1 MKRGRR
7 TLVAVL
13 VLTVAVVAGGV
24 VMTSNTYGQADG
36 TTQIEG
42 CYTITQPGT
51 YVLTANVTNGGGDNF
66 TFISE
71 TCIRIAASNV
81 VLDGQG
87 HTVDGYGISDTTGIG
102 VEEGASVSDVTVKN
116 VHVTDWNRGVYF
128 GNVDGATARN
138 VNASGN
144 SYGFFVENATG
155 TTIRGSTAN
164 GNFIGI
170 YHQNARGNTF
180 RENALRRNHIAGV
193 VWGDRAEGGTSAS
206 SASDAESRNRTAARD
221 ASA

>member
-1 MKRGRR
+1 M
-7 TLVAVL
+7 AVL
-13 VLTVAVVAGGV
+13 VLAVAVVAGGV
-24 VMTSNTYGQADG
+24 AMIPSTQGQTDG
-36 TTQIEG
+36 ATQIEG

-51 YVLTANVTNGGGDNF
+51 YVLTKDVTNGGGGGNF
-66 TFISE
+66 TYISE

-87 HTVDGYGISDTTGIG
+87 HTLDGFGISDTTGIG
-102 VEEGASVSDVTVKN
+102 IAEDATVTDVTVKN

-128 GNVDGATARN
+128 GDVDRATAQN

-144 SYGFFVENATG
+144 SYGFFVENAQG

-180 RENALRRNHIAGV
+180 RANTLQDNHIAGV
-193 VWGDRAEGGTSAS
+193 VWGEREENATAG
-206 SASDAESRNRTAARD
+206 ESQNRTAARN